1 MEVACKQQITSTAQ
15 NEQWFLLFRKTF
27 TTQQLAQLA
36 LSVELDESIA
46 HDTDTKRVVLLE
58 TMVSD
63 IFHDWVV
70 GDG

>member
-15 NEQWFLLFRKTF
+15 NEQRFLLFRKTF

-36 LSVELDESIA
+36 LCGELDKSVA
-46 HDTDTKRVVLLE
+46 HGTDTKGVVLLE

-70 GDG
+70 EVG